1 MRRWFVLSNLRAQ
14 TYLYQFYREVVEE
27 ALANGLDRECYY
39 DFLSEMFF
47 ALPGDDTLRP
57 AYENA
62 IHETRQQTKLEQNLD
77 TATRWVVDY
86 YKIFSIQSDFL
97 TKMVAFIEKYSDD
110 DVLAICRA
118 QLDFAGIAK
127 MTQVS
132 GIKSQ
137 TWRCPIMG
145 KEVIRP
151 STTNFSH
158 MIRSA
163 STPPHIRKL
172 GVMPCHSPVSI
183 HTIRRF
189 KIVLRFPFLLPPR
202 GI

>member
-1 MRRWFVLSNLRAQ
+1 MSNLRAQ

-27 ALANGLDRECYY
+27 ALANGLDKECYY

-118 QLDFAGIAK
+118 QLDFAGK
-127 MTQVS
+127 VL
-132 GIKSQ
+132 
-137 TWRCPIMG
+137 WRQRRFLDMIMLH
-145 KEVIRP
+145 EP
-151 STTNFSH
+151 SRELFASE
-158 MIRSA
+158 SA
-163 STPPHIRKL
+163 SAQEFGTAL
-172 GVMPCHSPVSI
+172 VNYNA
-183 HTIRRF
+183 
-189 KIVLRFPFLLPPR
+189 VLRLVADARMSL
-202 GI
+202 